1 MMHKKKTELELS
13 STSPTQE
20 KVPNKFVAFVQK
32 IGKRN
37 IAIACTVLML
47 GVAVLLNWVLFSN
60 ADSTDGYD
68 GYDQPS
74 GNISA
79 PTDTDPTT
87 NTQLDETNTYFSA
100 TQVSR
105 ERARDEALEVLQA
118 VVDNVDSSETAKAE
132 ALAGIAAI
140 ADEIQKEANIESL
153 ITAKGFERCVAV
165 LNGDTA
171 TIVVSADT
179 LQPADL
185 AQINTIVYEQTG
197 ILPVGITIINK

>member
-1 MMHKKKTELELS
+1 MMHKKKTEIELS
-13 STSPTQE
+13 AASSIE
-20 KVPNKFVAFVQK
+20 KEPNKFVAFMQK
-32 IGKRN
+32 VGKRN
-37 IAIACTVLML
+37 IAIACTVLVL
-47 GVAVLLNWVLFSN
+47 GVAVLLNWVLFAN
-60 ADSTDGYD
+60 NEPDEGYN
-68 GYDQPS
+68 GYEQPS
-74 GNISA
+74 GNIST
-79 PTDTDPTT
+79 PSDQVPNT

-105 ERARDEALEVLQA
+105 ERARDETLEVLQA
-118 VVDNVDSSETAKAE
+118 VVDNVDSSETAKEE

-153 ITAKGFERCVAV
+153 ITAKGFDKCVAV
-165 LNGDTA
+165 LNGDSA

-197 ILPVGITIINK
+197 ILPAGITIINK